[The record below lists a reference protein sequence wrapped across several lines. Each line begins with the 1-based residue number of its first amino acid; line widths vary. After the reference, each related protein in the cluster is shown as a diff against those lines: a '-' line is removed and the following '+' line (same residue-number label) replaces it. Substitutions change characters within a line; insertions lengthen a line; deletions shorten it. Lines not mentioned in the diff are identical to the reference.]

1 MIESSPAIASSERSE
16 KERQLRAFVLRK
28 QQQVQSLADYVER
41 HPESIQTALAHVEKF
56 LASPAHIR
64 IHWVL
69 NEWRSILLI
78 STPHQVASILRDDS
92 PDTESLRESPP
103 YFGPLDR

>member
-1 MIESSPAIASSERSE
+1 MPQTAPVLPPAWRSE
-16 KERQLRAFVLRK
+16 KERQLREFVLRK
-28 QQQVQSLADYVER
+28 HKQVQILADYVER

-69 NEWRSILLI
+69 NEWRSILLV

-103 YFGPLDR
+103 YFGPPDR

>member
-1 MIESSPAIASSERSE
+1 MIESFPATASGVRSE

-28 QQQVQSLADYVER
+28 KHQVQNLADYVER

-64 IHWVL
+64 IHWIL
-69 NEWRSILLI
+69 NEWRSVLQV
-78 STPHQVASILRDDS
+78 STPNQVASILRDDS